1 MMVHLPACQARWG
14 GAGRGAHFGAP
25 GWARTGIPPDGPAE
39 GGPPRGMTPPDG
51 PAEQGVLLGGVP
63 SWETTPLEAL
73 QMRGDRVTLGVIAEC
88 PEPHW
93 GGSTLILPAPWSDH
107 LPPVPSAT

>member
-88 PEPHW
+88 PEPHR
-93 GGSTLILPAPWSDH
+93 GGSTLILPAPWGDH